1 MNRKKIILLLVATA
15 ALLLC
20 VLGVIGRRS
29 HDEQTGETR
38 PPQETELLT
47 NEESGL
53 RIRTGLTAES
63 YRGNDAVEAWLEKEL
78 SSGFGARVLCT
89 RRDEGEGT
97 RFSFLVRVSGVP
109 DGNTSGEVL
118 YRQGRDG
125 ADGRYV
131 LQVTLPEGSASGETL
146 LLVTCLLP
154 TDQKPE
160 LTLFSGTQQL
170 SPILSWQDGVTVEPK
185 E

>member
-1 MNRKKIILLLVATA
+1 MNRKKAIILLVAMA
-15 ALLLC
+15 ALILC
-20 VLGVIGRRS
+20 VLARRS
-29 HDEQTGETR
+29 RDEQTVETI
-38 PPQETELLT
+38 PPQETEILST
-47 NEESGL
+47 EESGL
-53 RIRTGLTAES
+53 RIQTGLTAENYS
-63 YRGNDAVEAWLEKEL
+63 GNEAVEAWLEQEL
-78 SSGFGARVLCT
+78 SAAFGARVLCT
-89 RRDEGEGT
+89 RRTEGEQT

-109 DGNTSGEVL
+109 DGDASGEVL

-131 LQVTLPEGSASGETL
+131 LQLTLPEGSASGETL
-146 LLVTCLLP
+146 LLVTCFLP

-160 LTLFSGTQQL
+160 LTLSSGAQQL

>member
-1 MNRKKIILLLVATA
+1 MNRKKVIILLVVMA
-15 ALLLC
+15 ALILC
-20 VLGVIGRRS
+20 VLVRRS
-29 HDEQTGETR
+29 HDEKAGETR
-38 PPQETELLT
+38 PPQETEFLT

-53 RIRTGLTAES
+53 RIQTGLTVEN
-63 YRGNDAVEAWLEKEL
+63 YRGNEAVEAWLEQEL
-78 SSGFGARVLCT
+78 STSFGARVLCT
-89 RRDEGEGT
+89 RRDEGEQT

-109 DGNTSGEVL
+109 DGDVGGEVL

-160 LTLFSGTQQL
+160 LTLSSGARQL
-170 SPILSWQDGVTVEPK
+170 SPILSWQDGVTVESK

>member
-1 MNRKKIILLLVATA
+1 MNRKKIILLLAAMA
-15 ALLLC
+15 ALILC
-20 VLGVIGRRS
+20 ILVRRI
-29 HDEQTGETR
+29 HDGHGEQAGETR

-53 RIRTGLTAES
+53 HIRTGLTVEN
-63 YRGNDAVEAWLEKEL
+63 YRGNEAVEAWLEKEL

-89 RRDEGEGT
+89 QRDEGEGT

-109 DGNTSGEVL
+109 DGDASGEVL

-160 LTLFSGTQQL
+160 LTLSSGTQQL
-170 SPILSWQDGVTVEPK
+170 SPILSWQDGVTAEPK